1 MSIEVLGNYWA
12 HCNLSLD
19 LQCMRL
25 AEMKISGHPLVDVPF
40 SSPRSPARFARQL
53 AGQ

>member
-12 HCNLSLD
+12 HTHSNLSLD

-25 AEMKISGHPLVDVPF
+25 TEMKISGQPF
-40 SSPRSPARFARQL
+40 L
-53 AGQ
+53 ALG